1 MLLKKDAEMIILDE
15 TKLTNGTL
23 QMIGQDYGMK
33 LSSPIEHPEWY
44 EQEID
49 MIVDR
54 FKFDIDNLKYE
65 FSENIFI
72 IKEYDDY
79 LYLIDNNKIYKC
91 IF

>member
-1 MLLKKDAEMIILDE
+1 MIILDE

-23 QMIGQDYGMK
+23 QMIGEDYGMK

-54 FKFDIDNLKYE
+54 FKFDVDDFKERLVSAIMNGIKIELKL
-65 FSENIFI
+65 
-72 IKEYDDY
+72 K
-79 LYLIDNNKIYKC
+79 
-91 IF
+91 

>member
-1 MLLKKDAEMIILDE
+1 MIILDE
-15 TKLTNGTL
+15 NKLSNGTL

-54 FKFDIDNLKYE
+54 FKFDIDDFKERLVSAIMNGIKVELKL
-65 FSENIFI
+65 
-72 IKEYDDY
+72 K
-79 LYLIDNNKIYKC
+79 
-91 IF
+91 